1 MRDMYAELIET
12 LDGIA
17 EDLNPT
23 PEPETSVSDT
33 RSIEIE
39 PETVSKKSTRRK

>member
-1 MRDMYAELIET
+1 MRDLFVELIDT

-23 PEPETSVSDT
+23 PEPEPES
-33 RSIEIE
+33 E
-39 PETVSKKSTRRK
+39 PESEPEETREVVTKKTTRRK

>member
-1 MRDMYAELIET
+1 MRDMYVELIDI

-23 PEPETSVSDT
+23 PEPE
-33 RSIEIE
+33 
-39 PETVSKKSTRRK
+39 PEQENREVVTKKTTRRK

>member
-1 MRDMYAELIET
+1 MRDMYAELIDT

-23 PEPETSVSDT
+23 PEPEPEQET
-33 RSIEIE
+33 REVV
-39 PETVSKKSTRRK
+39 TKKTTRRK

>member
-1 MRDMYAELIET
+1 MRDILAKIIDE

-23 PEPETSVSDT
+23 PEPEPETNVDT
-33 RSIEIE
+33 RS
-39 PETVSKKSTRRK
+39 VKKKGGTKK

>member
-1 MRDMYAELIET
+1 MRDIEAEIVEE

-23 PEPETSVSDT
+23 PEPEPEPDT
-33 RSIEIE
+33 R
-39 PETVSKKSTRRK
+39 TVKKTGGKKK